1 MLYKILYNLEDTNP
15 NTKVKRRNN
24 RTIKKNPA
32 GLAKGGG
39 KKTKKN
45 KTLSILKNKKNKTSN
60 MEKQYR
66 QKQTTDR
73 RNKWKNSK

>member
-1 MLYKILYNLEDTNP
+1 MLYKILYTLEDTGSK
-15 NTKVKRRNN
+15 TKFKRRNN
-24 RTIKKNPA
+24 KTLKKISS

-66 QKQTTDR
+66 QKQTRDR